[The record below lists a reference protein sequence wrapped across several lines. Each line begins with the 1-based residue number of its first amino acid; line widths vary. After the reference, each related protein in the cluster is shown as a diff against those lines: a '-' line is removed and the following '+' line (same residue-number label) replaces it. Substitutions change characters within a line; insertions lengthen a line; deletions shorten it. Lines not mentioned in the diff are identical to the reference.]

1 MIGDLNAKEI
11 VGTFYEKNLQKA
23 NQKEFRVEKLIERKG
38 DKLYVKFKDY
48 DNSFKSWINKK
59 DIVIWNQLF
68 SITTHS

>member
-1 MIGDLNAKEI
+1 MGDLNAKEI

-38 DKLYVKFKDY
+38 DKLYVKLKDY
-48 DNSFKSWINKK
+48 DNSFKSCINKK

-68 SITTHS
+68 SITTYS